1 MLADIG
7 DLVEVRRDSDLNPA
21 LRFYYGKKG
30 IVTKVLDTRDRRY
43 AVLFENSRTM
53 ILHGFE
59 IKILAKLEKNG
70 K

>member
-1 MLADIG
+1 MLADVG
-7 DLVEVRRDSDLNPA
+7 DLVEVRRDSKLNPA

-30 IVTKVLDTRDRRY
+30 IVTKVFELDRRY